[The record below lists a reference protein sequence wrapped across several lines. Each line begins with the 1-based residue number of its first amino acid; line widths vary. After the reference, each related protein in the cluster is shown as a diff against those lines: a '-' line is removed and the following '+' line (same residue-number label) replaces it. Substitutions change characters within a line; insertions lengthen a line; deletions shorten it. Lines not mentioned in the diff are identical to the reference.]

1 MFASKQAVASDF
13 GCASAS
19 YEGAARLQRQMG
31 DAMLA
36 TITQPVTQGGTVVDL
51 GCGTGW
57 YTRQLAQR
65 FGAHTIGVD
74 LAPGMLAFA
83 KAQSKAQSKAPSKK
97 PSKAPGPE
105 TIQWL
110 EADAERLPLADQSV
124 DLIYSNLMIQWCHN
138 PQGVLRECLRVLRPG
153 GQLRVS
159 TLLLGTLQE
168 LQQAW
173 VLVDPHQKHV
183 NGFISAVDFA
193 ATTVEILPA
202 AQWCSQMI
210 TLDYPTPMALMNEL
224 RQLGAGYKDIQRRK
238 TATAPGRLKQMC
250 QNYPQQPDGG
260 IVASYHAGWL
270 EWRKPVPTPLTCD

>member
-1 MFASKQAVASDF
+1 MFATKQAVASDF

-36 TITQPVTQGGTVVDL
+36 TIAQPVPQGATVVDL

-65 FGAHTIGVD
+65 FGAHTVGVD
-74 LAPGMLAFA
+74 LAPGMLAYA
-83 KAQSKAQSKAPSKK
+83 KAL
-97 PSKAPGPE
+97 GPE

-173 VLVDPHQKHV
+173 TLADPHQKHV

-202 AQWCSQMI
+202 AHWRSQMI
-210 TLDYPTPMALMNEL
+210 TLDYPTSMALMNEL

-250 QNYPQQPDGG
+250 QNYPQQPGGG

-270 EWRKPVPTPLTCD
+270 EWRKPLLTPLTCD

>member
-1 MFASKQAVASDF
+1 MLATKQAVASDF
-13 GCASAS
+13 GGASAS
-19 YEGAARLQRQMG
+19 YEGAARLQRKMG
-31 DAMLA
+31 DAMLE
-36 TITQPVTQGGTVVDL
+36 TIAQPVPQDATVIDL

-65 FGAHTIGVD
+65 FGAHTVGVD

-83 KAQSKAQSKAPSKK
+83 KAQSKALSKAPSN
-97 PSKAPGPE
+97 ALRPE

-110 EADAERLPLADQSV
+110 EADAERLPLAGQSV

-138 PQGVLRECLRVLRPG
+138 PQGVLRECQRVLRPG
-153 GQLRVS
+153 GQLWVS

-173 VLVDPHQKHV
+173 TLADPHQQHV
-183 NGFISAVDFA
+183 NGFISAADFA
-193 ATTVEILPA
+193 AITVEILPA
-202 AQWCSQMI
+202 AQWRSQMI

-250 QNYPQQPDGG
+250 QNYPQQPDGS

-270 EWRKPVPTPLTCD
+270 EWRKPLLTPLTCD

>member
-1 MFASKQAVASDF
+1 MFATKQAVASDF
-13 GCASAS
+13 GGASAS
-19 YEGAARLQRQMG
+19 YEGAARLQRKMG
-31 DAMLA
+31 DAMLETIAQAVPQDA
-36 TITQPVTQGGTVVDL
+36 TVIDL

-65 FGAHTIGVD
+65 FGAHTVGVD

-83 KAQSKAQSKAPSKK
+83 KAQSKALSKAPSN
-97 PSKAPGPE
+97 ALRPE

-110 EADAERLPLADQSV
+110 EADAERLPLAGQSV

-138 PQGVLRECLRVLRPG
+138 PQGVLRECQRVLRPG
-153 GQLRVS
+153 GQLWVS

-173 VLVDPHQKHV
+173 TLADPHQQHV
-183 NGFISAVDFA
+183 NGFISAADFA
-193 ATTVEILPA
+193 AITVEILPA
-202 AQWCSQMI
+202 AQWRSQMI

-250 QNYPQQPDGG
+250 QNYPQQPDGS

-270 EWRKPVPTPLTCD
+270 EWRKPLLTPLTCD

>member
-1 MFASKQAVASDF
+1 MFATKQAVASDF
-13 GCASAS
+13 GGASAS
-19 YEGAARLQRQMG
+19 YEGAARLQRKMG
-31 DAMLA
+31 DAMLETIAQAVPQDA
-36 TITQPVTQGGTVVDL
+36 TVIDL

-65 FGAHTIGVD
+65 FGAHTVGVD

-83 KAQSKAQSKAPSKK
+83 KAQSKALSKAPSN
-97 PSKAPGPE
+97 ALRLE

-110 EADAERLPLADQSV
+110 EADAERLPLAGQSV

-138 PQGVLRECLRVLRPG
+138 PQGVLRECQRVLRPG
-153 GQLRVS
+153 GQLWVS

-173 VLVDPHQKHV
+173 TLADPHQQHV
-183 NGFISAVDFA
+183 NGFISAADFA
-193 ATTVEILPA
+193 AITVEILPA
-202 AQWCSQMI
+202 AQWRSQMI

-250 QNYPQQPDGG
+250 QNYPQQPDGS

-270 EWRKPVPTPLTCD
+270 EWRKPLLTPLTCD

>member
-1 MFASKQAVASDF
+1 MFATKQAVASDF

-36 TITQPVTQGGTVVDL
+36 TIIQPVLQGATVVDL

-65 FGAHTIGVD
+65 FGAHTVGVD
-74 LAPGMLAFA
+74 LAPGMLAY
-83 KAQSKAQSKAPSKK
+83 AQAQVQV
-97 PSKAPGPE
+97 PE

-110 EADAERLPLADQSV
+110 EADAECLPLADQSV
-124 DLIYSNLMIQWCHN
+124 DLIYSNLMIQWCHS
-138 PQGVLRECLRVLRPG
+138 PQSVLRECLRVLRPG

-173 VLVDPHQKHV
+173 TLADPHKTHV
-183 NGFISAVDFA
+183 NKFISVTDFA
-193 ATTVEILPA
+193 ATTAEILPA
-202 AQWCSQMI
+202 AQWRSQMI
-210 TLDYPTPMALMNEL
+210 MLDYPTPMALMNEL

-250 QNYPQQPDGG
+250 QNYRRRPGGG

>member
-1 MFASKQAVASDF
+1 MLATKQAVASDF
-13 GCASAS
+13 GGASAS
-19 YEGAARLQRQMG
+19 YEGAARLQRKMG
-31 DAMLA
+31 DAMLE
-36 TITQPVTQGGTVVDL
+36 TIAQPVPQDATVIDL

-65 FGAHTIGVD
+65 FGAHTVGVD

-83 KAQSKAQSKAPSKK
+83 KAQSKALSKAPSNALR
-97 PSKAPGPE
+97 PA

-110 EADAERLPLADQSV
+110 EADAERLPLAGQSV

-138 PQGVLRECLRVLRPG
+138 PQGVLRECQRVLRPG
-153 GQLRVS
+153 GQLWVS

-173 VLVDPHQKHV
+173 TLADPHQQHV
-183 NGFISAVDFA
+183 NGFISAADFA

-202 AQWCSQMI
+202 AQWRSQMI

-250 QNYPQQPDGG
+250 QNYPQQPDGS

-270 EWRKPVPTPLTCD
+270 EWRKPLLTPLTCD

>member
-1 MFASKQAVASDF
+1 MLATKQAVASDF
-13 GCASAS
+13 GGASAS
-19 YEGAARLQRQMG
+19 YEGAARLQRKMG
-31 DAMLA
+31 DAMLE
-36 TITQPVTQGGTVVDL
+36 TIAQPVPQDATVIDL

-65 FGAHTIGVD
+65 FGAHTVGVD

-83 KAQSKAQSKAPSKK
+83 KAQSKALSKAPSN
-97 PSKAPGPE
+97 ALRPE

-110 EADAERLPLADQSV
+110 EADAERLPLAGQSV

-138 PQGVLRECLRVLRPG
+138 PQGVLRECQRVLRPG
-153 GQLRVS
+153 GQLWVS

-173 VLVDPHQKHV
+173 TLADPHQQHV
-183 NGFISAVDFA
+183 NGFISAADFA
-193 ATTVEILPA
+193 STTVEILPA
-202 AQWCSQMI
+202 AQWRSQMI

-250 QNYPQQPDGG
+250 QNYPQQPDGS

-270 EWRKPVPTPLTCD
+270 EWRKPLLTPLTCD

>member
-1 MFASKQAVASDF
+1 MFATKQAVASDF
-13 GCASAS
+13 GGASAS
-19 YEGAARLQRQMG
+19 YEGAARLQRKMG
-31 DAMLA
+31 DAMLETIAQAVPQDA
-36 TITQPVTQGGTVVDL
+36 TVIDL

-65 FGAHTIGVD
+65 FGAHTVGVD

-83 KAQSKAQSKAPSKK
+83 KAQSKALSKAPSN
-97 PSKAPGPE
+97 ALRPE

-110 EADAERLPLADQSV
+110 EADAERLPLAGQSV

-138 PQGVLRECLRVLRPG
+138 PQGVLRECQRVLRPG
-153 GQLRVS
+153 GQLWVS

-173 VLVDPHQKHV
+173 TLADPHQQHV
-183 NGFISAVDFA
+183 NGFISAADFA

-202 AQWCSQMI
+202 AQWRSQMI

-250 QNYPQQPDGG
+250 QNYPQQPDGS

-270 EWRKPVPTPLTCD
+270 EWRKPLLTPLTCD

>member
-1 MFASKQAVASDF
+1 MLATKQAVASDF
-13 GCASAS
+13 GGASAS
-19 YEGAARLQRQMG
+19 YEGAARLQRKMG
-31 DAMLA
+31 DAMLE
-36 TITQPVTQGGTVVDL
+36 TIAQPVPQDATVIDL

-65 FGAHTIGVD
+65 FGAHTVGVD

-83 KAQSKAQSKAPSKK
+83 KAQSKALSKAPSN
-97 PSKAPGPE
+97 ALRPE

-110 EADAERLPLADQSV
+110 EADAERLPLAGQSV

-138 PQGVLRECLRVLRPG
+138 PQGVLRECQRVLRPG
-153 GQLRVS
+153 GQLWVS

-173 VLVDPHQKHV
+173 TLADPHQQHV
-183 NGFISAVDFA
+183 NGFISAADFA

-202 AQWCSQMI
+202 AQWRSQMI

-250 QNYPQQPDGG
+250 QNYPQQPDGS

-270 EWRKPVPTPLTCD
+270 EWRKPLLTPLTCD